1 MISKSRIKEI
11 DALLPQTQCRK
22 CGFSGCEP
30 YATAIAEGRA
40 DINQCPPGGMEGIR
54 KLAELLG
61 IEPRPLNTSHGI
73 FKPRAVARIDEQTCI
88 GCTLCIKACP
98 VDAIVGAA
106 KRMHTVISAECTGC
120 ELCVAPCPM
129 DCIQMVPVMEH
140 RHDSHDPLAE
150 EARRNAANTARLR
163 YQFRVQRLERQKQAA
178 KEKRLLKSAVK
189 SKVTPVSA
197 DDRKKAIIQT
207 AMKRAMAARAQVTKN
222 NSPNP
227 HESSEKT

>member
-1 MISKSRIKEI
+1 MISKLRIKEI
-11 DALLPQTQCRK
+11 DALLPQTQCGK

-40 DINQCPPGGMEGIR
+40 DINQCPPSGMEGIH

-61 IEPRPLNTSHGI
+61 VEPKPLNASHGI
-73 FKPRAVARIDEQTCI
+73 FKPRAVAWIDEQTCI
-88 GCTLCIKACP
+88 GCTFCIKSCP

-129 DCIQMVPVMEH
+129 DCIQMIPVAEY
-140 RHDSHDPLAE
+140 RRDPHDPLAE
-150 EARRNAANTARLR
+150 EARRNAADTARSR
-163 YQFRVQRLERQKQAA
+163 YQFRVQRLERQKQAV
-178 KEKRLLKSAVK
+178 KEKRLLKGTVK
-189 SKVTPVSA
+189 SKVTITSA
-197 DDRKKAIIQT
+197 DDRKKATVQAAI
-207 AMKRAMAARAQVTKN
+207 KRAMAVRAQAAKN

-227 HESSEKT
+227 HESSETT